1 MSFLVNNGLFVMY
14 HEQGGETEFVIP
26 TGVSKIGAEAF
37 RNCNNLESV
46 TVPKGVTEVGDRAFY
61 YCSNLTSIKIPY
73 TVEKIGA
80 EAFCGCKKLKSVDI
94 SDNTNEIGD
103 RAFYYCSGLT
113 SVKIPQNVGTIGFE
127 TFYYCTSLKTV
138 TIAQNVT
145 KIDSEA
151 FYRCESLEEIV
162 IPDSVTEIGDRA
174 FYYCTNLKT
183 VTIGENV
190 KKMGSWVFRN
200 CTNLETIIYKG
211 IKLSWEKISLTKI
224 QVEDVFKIID
234 REDFSSKIPA
244 SMKYDIL
251 RQLFMRGG
259 TSDKFNNYFRKNF
272 IKIFKM
278 IIDMKDIEFAEK
290 ISNDTK
296 YLTAKN
302 IDSLIS
308 YAHEKRGFE
317 ISVILMDYK
326 DTILKI

>member
-46 TVPKGVTEVGDRAFY
+46 TIPKGVTEVGDRAFY

-94 SDNTNEIGD
+94 SDNTN
-103 RAFYYCSGLT
+103 
-113 SVKIPQNVGTIGFE
+113 
-127 TFYYCTSLKTV
+127 
-138 TIAQNVT
+138 
-145 KIDSEA
+145 
-151 FYRCESLEEIV
+151 
-162 IPDSVTEIGDRA
+162 EIGDRA

-244 SMKYDIL
+244 SMKYDIV